1 MLLHATDGW
10 AVIPNWIIYTV
21 TTNIYGLRT
30 DPQTGAPGL
39 GIASSTNICSRKYV
53 LCVRHILR
61 ILDKNSL
68 NSDLS
73 FKNFFFYICTV
84 RLWRNLWCCRIRRY
98 PWPAFSNPVPGLHA
112 KRSTFWLVR
121 FYQCMSKS
129 ATQCFWWLAT
139 EGWIWMLLY
148 KTSCT
153 HQYSNNSN
161 EYYSIIK

>member
-53 LCVRHILR
+53 VCFRHILR

-73 FKNFFFYICTV
+73 FFIYLYSTSVKKSLVLQNPSLSLASVFQSSTWAPCQEVHILARSHLPMHVKISYSVFLMACNRGLDLNAIIQDI
-84 RLWRNLWCCRIRRY
+84 LY
-98 PWPAFSNPVPGLHA
+98 P
-112 KRSTFWLVR
+112 
-121 FYQCMSKS
+121 
-129 ATQCFWWLAT
+129 
-139 EGWIWMLLY
+139 
-148 KTSCT
+148 
-153 HQYSNNSN
+153 
-161 EYYSIIK
+161 SILK

>member
-53 LCVRHILR
+53 MCVRHILR

-68 NSDLS
+68 NSDLR
-73 FKNFFFYICTV
+73 FFFYFYYLYSTSVKKSLVLQNPSLSLASVFQSSTWAPCQEVHILARSLLPMHVKISYSVFLMACN
-84 RLWRNLWCCRIRRY
+84 RGLDLNAIIQDILY
-98 PWPAFSNPVPGLHA
+98 P
-112 KRSTFWLVR
+112 
-121 FYQCMSKS
+121 
-129 ATQCFWWLAT
+129 
-139 EGWIWMLLY
+139 
-148 KTSCT
+148 
-153 HQYSNNSN
+153 
-161 EYYSIIK
+161 SILK